1 MARLAGK
8 PGTWLSV
15 AVAVALA
22 AVALVVL
29 DGRPPPDGKPLPSAA
44 PPSRDA
50 AWMHRLAPG
59 EKPPQFVLFSF
70 DGAGSHD
77 HWRRVLPLAKSV
89 HAHFSGF
96 LSGIY
101 LLPDSQRDR
110 YAGPGHRP
118 GKASIGF
125 GGSEDDVRTLVA
137 DLNTAVD
144 QGEEIGTHYN
154 GHFCTGSEPSV
165 GRWNTTAWDNELR
178 QFFAFVD
185 AARAGRGLRV
195 DPATIKGGRTPCLE
209 GDWAQAFPAM
219 RQAGMRYDSSQPSDG
234 VRWPAQANGIWEF
247 WMPYVKVPA
256 LHKKVIMMD
265 YNLWFQFNHAREDSS
280 RTAEYTQ
287 DTLDTYRGAY
297 EAAFTGNR
305 APLVVANHFNDWAGG
320 TFAKAT
326 ESFMGEVCVKPETVC
341 ATYSEVMRWMSL
353 QDPATLDKYRAMPA
367 AQP

>member
-70 DGAGSHD
+70 DGAGSHE

-154 GHFCTGSEPSV
+154 GHFCTGSEPSADA
-165 GRWNTTAWDNELR
+165 GTRPHGTTSCGSSSLSSTPHAPGAACASTRRRSRAAAPRAWR
-178 QFFAFVD
+178 AIGPRRSRRC
-185 AARAGRGLRV
+185 ARRG
-195 DPATIKGGRTPCLE
+195 
-209 GDWAQAFPAM
+209 
-219 RQAGMRYDSSQPSDG
+219 
-234 VRWPAQANGIWEF
+234 
-247 WMPYVKVPA
+247 
-256 LHKKVIMMD
+256 
-265 YNLWFQFNHAREDSS
+265 
-280 RTAEYTQ
+280 
-287 DTLDTYRGAY
+287 
-297 EAAFTGNR
+297 
-305 APLVVANHFNDWAGG
+305 
-320 TFAKAT
+320 
-326 ESFMGEVCVKPETVC
+326 C
-341 ATYSEVMRWMSL
+341 ATT
-353 QDPATLDKYRAMPA
+353 PASPRTG
-367 AQP
+367 